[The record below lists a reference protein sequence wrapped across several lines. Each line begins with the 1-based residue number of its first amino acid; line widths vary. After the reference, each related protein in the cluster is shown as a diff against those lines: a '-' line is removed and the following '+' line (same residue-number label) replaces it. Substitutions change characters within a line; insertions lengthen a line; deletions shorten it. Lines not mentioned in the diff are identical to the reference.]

1 MRRCRREDVPSPRV
15 DQLVAGLIAHRT
27 FTNVAGLSTR
37 RRHAAVLT
45 PAAHAAGLGAPLRG
59 GRLTSRPDRIR
70 YRTAGAGLEA
80 LPVSGER
87 HHGHLAVTPTS
98 RCQSLSDPASNPP
111 TQLPRAERQMRKP
124 APGASCAMRDPP
136 ERGGRLMLSSG
147 PARVVVAA
155 AETDRPEGG
164 VVGQYEHE
172 FAVTV
177 FVFATERDE
186 PRDLEPHPQGV

>member
-1 MRRCRREDVPSPRV
+1 
-15 DQLVAGLIAHRT
+15 
-27 FTNVAGLSTR
+27 
-37 RRHAAVLT
+37 
-45 PAAHAAGLGAPLRG
+45 
-59 GRLTSRPDRIR
+59 
-70 YRTAGAGLEA
+70 
-80 LPVSGER
+80 
-87 HHGHLAVTPTS
+87 
-98 RCQSLSDPASNPP
+98 
-111 TQLPRAERQMRKP
+111 
-124 APGASCAMRDPP
+124 
-136 ERGGRLMLSSG
+136 MLSSG